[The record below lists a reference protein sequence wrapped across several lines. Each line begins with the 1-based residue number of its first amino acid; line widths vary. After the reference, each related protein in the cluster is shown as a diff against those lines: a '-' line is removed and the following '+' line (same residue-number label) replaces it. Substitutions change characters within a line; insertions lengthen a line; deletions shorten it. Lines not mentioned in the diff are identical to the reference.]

1 MRWRLGS
8 EKQELWQRN
17 VPHMSSLVKKN
28 RLRKWENGRTNTSD
42 VRDLTRNHVWPKHS
56 TKNPLTILIVWWTW
70 VR

>member
-1 MRWRLGS
+1 MKWSLGS

-17 VPHMSSLVKKN
+17 VPHTSEKN
-28 RLRKWENGRTNTSD
+28 RLRKWENGRANTFD

-56 TKNPLTILIVWWTW
+56 TKNPSTILTVWWTW